1 MANPPD
7 NPVASDTET
16 LFQETRTY
24 EERLRTSVNDCPDE
38 ILLQIT
44 KYLNSRRD
52 YYYLCLVKPFQRV
65 ATELLYYALFT
76 CNLAALLRTV
86 LECPERAPLIR
97 YLCIDRSGFMDC
109 PAPSNGEMKLF
120 EEHISDLDLYASDE
134 KRWIKDLN
142 SRESMF
148 GIVSALLL
156 LRVPKL
162 ISFNTDGT
170 AGWGSHDQSYAPM
183 EFGTPVYWTIAFPQV
198 GDMFTR
204 SPPPRFEQLRK
215 INVCGATIYIPQ
227 LASLFYLETLREL
240 NARDVSVIS
249 SRSQCNWDSITFP
262 NGTSGITVLRLDFC
276 QIHESILTVVLRSC
290 KALEILKLKASDFG
304 NNRTVNFMPFSKALL
319 RFSHCLRRLSIC
331 DSHYAWRDVRS
342 PVIGCLA
349 DFEQLESLKVDF
361 AVLFAAESSG
371 TLLSTV
377 LPDSIQHFQLVD
389 TNLQFLEN
397 IKKKN
402 GLLSNLLGNATSIL
416 PYLRYVGLECGE
428 DLDLGYPQRIHYKD
442 KRLLREL
449 EQRGLKSYQYGQEW
463 NPQSDSDR
471 NWDENVLDLDECGA
485 DVKAFFAYEISE
497 NSDNGSDDSEDDSH
511 D

>member
-1 MANPPD
+1 MVNPPD
-7 NPVASDTET
+7 NPAASDADTFFPEA
-16 LFQETRTY
+16 RTY
-24 EERLRTSVNDCPDE
+24 DERLCTSIIDCPDE
-38 ILLQIT
+38 VLLQIT
-44 KYLNSRRD
+44 KYLKSRRD
-52 YYYLCLVKPFQRV
+52 YYNLCLVKPFQRV
-65 ATELLYYALFT
+65 ATELLYYGLYT

-97 YLCIDRSGFMDC
+97 YLCIDRYGFMEC
-109 PAPSNGEMKLF
+109 PDPSNDEMKLF
-120 EEHISDLDLYASDE
+120 EEHIRDLDLYASDE

-162 ISFNTDGT
+162 ITFNTDGT
-170 AGWGSHDQSYAPM
+170 AGWGPNVQSHAPM

-215 INVCGATIYIPQ
+215 INVCGATVYIPQ

-240 NARDVSVIS
+240 NARDVTVTS
-249 SRSQCNWDSITFP
+249 SSSECNWDSIMFP
-262 NGTSGITVLRLDFC
+262 NGTSGITALRLDLC
-276 QIHESILTVVLRSC
+276 EVHESILTMILRSC
-290 KALEILKLKASDFG
+290 KALEILKLKAIEFG
-304 NNRTVNFMPFSKALL
+304 SLRAVNFMPFSKALL
-319 RFSHCLRRLSIC
+319 RFSNCLRRLSIC
-331 DSHYAWRDVRS
+331 YSWLVWRHVRS
-342 PVIGCLA
+342 PVIGCLK
-349 DFEQLESLKVDF
+349 DFEQLQSLKIDF
-361 AVLFAAESSG
+361 AVLFPAESSG
-371 TLLSTV
+371 ALLSTV
-377 LPDSIQHFQLVD
+377 LPNSIQHFQLVD

-402 GLLSNLLGNATSIL
+402 GLLSNLLGNSTSIL
-416 PYLRYVGLECGE
+416 PHLQYVGLECGE
-428 DLDLGYPQRIHYKD
+428 DLSPDYPRRIHYKD

-463 NPQSDSDR
+463 NPESDS
-471 NWDENVLDLDECGA
+471 NGNAKDLDECGA
-485 DVKAFFAYEISE
+485 EIKAVFEDEDSE
-497 NSDNGSDDSEDDSH
+497 TSDDGSDGSEDDSH